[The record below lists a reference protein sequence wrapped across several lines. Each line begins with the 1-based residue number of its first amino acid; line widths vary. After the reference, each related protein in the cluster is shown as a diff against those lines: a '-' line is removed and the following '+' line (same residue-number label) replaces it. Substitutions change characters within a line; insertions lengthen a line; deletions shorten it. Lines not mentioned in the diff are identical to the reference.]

1 MLSSGCPAPLRV
13 TDRSGPER
21 AHVNEPRSGGA
32 GAHVD
37 RHHAL
42 LFCALIGQL
51 ASTCFNALRARGGS
65 KPWRAVPSGSHG
77 RNLSG
82 TSESRQALMPRI
94 LTSKS
99 DPNAFIFIDAINFG
113 LLERRCLAGSVC
125 RQQATGGITPLF
137 GSDVLYIQ

>member
-1 MLSSGCPAPLRV
+1 MLLSRCPAPLCV
-13 TDRSGPER
+13 TDRSGREG

-42 LFCALIGQL
+42 LFCALIGQF
-51 ASTCFNALRARGGS
+51 ASTCFNALRARGRA

-82 TSESRQALMPRI
+82 TSESRQALMPRS
-94 LTSKS
+94 LMSKN
-99 DPNAFIFIDAINFG
+99 DPNAFIFIDAINVG
-113 LLERRCLAGSVC
+113 LLERRWLACSVC